1 MACMSNPYRRIPYEH
16 TLYTHPAPKAD
27 TSAGHPERIAR
38 IEAVN
43 EALAGDSGQR

>member
-1 MACMSNPYRRIPYEH
+1 MNTA
-16 TLYTHPAPKAD
+16 LYTHPSSLKHD

-43 EALAGDSGQR
+43 EALAGTLGQR